1 MARSTFSGPILS
13 GDMRFTPIRNVGY
26 TDLVQGVDMNFGNT
40 TGANTA
46 GYPGA
51 SGQFVASNNIPNSVG
66 VIYNPQNGA
75 FSSTGATVLTPTAD
89 TATNVYRGAVFY
101 LPWGANINDFIVD
114 VGTAISMTGTT
125 PTYTVKF
132 GNTFN
137 GSQYGSCTI
146 SGTGRQTVTYSA
158 AQVTAIQSTTQDF
171 QNPQLGQE
179 PIWLSQVV
187 MTLVINGASG
197 DLSGAISGLL
207 FGTVRYTQ
215 ADYNIGNAT
224 TYPYGN
230 FD

>member
-1 MARSTFSGPILS
+1 
-13 GDMRFTPIRNVGY
+13 
-26 TDLVQGVDMNFGNT
+26 
-40 TGANTA
+40 
-46 GYPGA
+46 
-51 SGQFVASNNIPNSVG
+51 
-66 VIYNPQNGA
+66 
-75 FSSTGATVLTPTAD
+75 
-89 TATNVYRGAVFY
+89 VFY
-101 LPWGANINDFIVD
+101 LPWGSNINDFIVD
-114 VGTAISMTGTT
+114 VGTAISMSGTT
-125 PTYTVKF
+125 PTYTIKF

-146 SGTGRQTVTYSA
+146 SGTGRQTVTYTA

-179 PIWLSQVV
+179 PTWLSQVV

-197 DLSGAISGLL
+197 DLSGAISGVL